1 MKLTIDTK
9 EDSHDEI
16 RKAIRMLS
24 TIVGDEHAYTN
35 SPKKEHHANIFE
47 SSSSSLESS
56 APEPA
61 VSEPAQ
67 NAFASMFGAAPS
79 EPSETS
85 VEEEKKEEPGDD
97 APQII
102 VEY

>member
-24 TIVGDEHAYTN
+24 TIVGDEPAYTN
-35 SPKKEHHANIFE
+35 SPPKEHHANIFD
-47 SSSSSLESS
+47 SGSSSLGSP

-61 VSEPAQ
+61 ASEPAQ

-79 EPSETS
+79 APSEAPAAEEQ
-85 VEEEKKEEPGDD
+85 EEEAEDKK
-97 APQII
+97 PQII